1 MLLSCLP
8 SKENKYDEL
17 PSHISNLVHFVNCLY
32 SSVGSESSEG
42 ASDDN
47 GPKMPSELRVN
58 PLCEE
63 VQQDDDSIS
72 STT

>member
-1 MLLSCLP
+1 MMNCH
-8 SKENKYDEL
+8 
-17 PSHISNLVHFVNCLY
+17 HISQNPVHFVNCLY
-32 SSVGSESSEG
+32 SSVGSSESSEG

-63 VQQDDDSIS
+63 VQQEEDSIS
-72 STT
+72 SAT